1 MPGDDGLFNILQ
13 RDDNLNLA
21 AFNAYCRCPQIE
33 ICPACRRLLRTQKLG
48 SDLFSAMLKSTC
60 ANNVIAYLH
69 GQHLYRHDSQ
79 MFIREERIEGVE
91 EGPDVRLEE
100 ELLHFAVAREPI
112 EDEISSEVSRCQPT
126 IHVICKIHL
135 T

>member
-1 MPGDDGLFNILQ
+1 MDNI
-13 RDDNLNLA
+13 
-21 AFNAYCRCPQIE
+21 
-33 ICPACRRLLRTQKLG
+33 
-48 SDLFSAMLKSTC
+48 STDTT
-60 ANNVIAYLH
+60 L
-69 GQHLYRHDSQ
+69 
-79 MFIREERIEGVE
+79 MFYREERIEGVE

-112 EDEISSEVSRCQPT
+112 GDEISSEVSRCQPM

>member
-1 MPGDDGLFNILQ
+1 
-13 RDDNLNLA
+13 
-21 AFNAYCRCPQIE
+21 
-33 ICPACRRLLRTQKLG
+33 
-48 SDLFSAMLKSTC
+48 MLKSTC

-91 EGPDVRLEE
+91 EGPDVRLEK

-112 EDEISSEVSRCQPT
+112 KDEISSEVSRCQPK